1 MIQQLNYRNLGVATT
16 ATTIAGI
23 LLLAA
28 SFLFN
33 KVSFFLLFNEN
44 LGVYADVFFSNITKG
59 GEVIPWVGALVVVLL
74 FRRDFIWLLVACF
87 IISTLFVQGIK
98 NVLPEQPRPTKAITN
113 TYQVHT
119 VKGVELHK
127 EFSFPS
133 GHTATAFTVFFI
145 ACLAIQKRWVLPL
158 GFACPVATFDT
169 VLFTDNPNEMG
180 SPVSLITFSRSSAAH
195 FMQPKNLSIPVRSR

>member
-33 KVSFFLLFNEN
+33 KESFFLLFNEN

-158 GFACPVATFDT
+158 GFAYALLVAYSRVYLAQHFPRDIAGGMLIAVATIY
-169 VLFTDNPNEMG
+169 LG
-180 SPVSLITFSRSSAAH
+180 LWICKKR
-195 FMQPKNLSIPVRSR
+195 VRE

>member
-33 KVSFFLLFNEN
+33 KESFFLLFNEN

-98 NVLPEQPRPTKAITN
+98 NALPEQPRPTKAITN

-145 ACLAIQKRWVLPL
+145 ACLAIQKWWVLPL
-158 GFACPVATFDT
+158 GFAYALLVAYSRVYLAQHFPRDIAGGMLIAVATIY
-169 VLFTDNPNEMG
+169 LG
-180 SPVSLITFSRSSAAH
+180 LWICKKR
-195 FMQPKNLSIPVRSR
+195 VRE